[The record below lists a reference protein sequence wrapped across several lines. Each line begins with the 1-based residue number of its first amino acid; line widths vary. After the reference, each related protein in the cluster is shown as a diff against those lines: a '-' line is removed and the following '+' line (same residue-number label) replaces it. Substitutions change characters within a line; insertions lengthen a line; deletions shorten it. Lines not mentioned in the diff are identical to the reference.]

1 MPAIKIFDKL
11 TSLRYI
17 FCIRYDYLQDQNS
30 AGSLFKDC
38 WCFAHSMLSCLPF
51 WDLCKMCGR
60 PMQQFFF
67 PDVLCV
73 HEFSLNFPLHEFF
86 FVPRPPPTPT
96 LPVTFLMVCPKEQSL
111 TWMPE
116 TFYGRF
122 QVSVISLWW
131 AVCPH
136 LFSALSK
143 FKCLAAKHSCLN
155 QIWTYFLVTFPR
167 LDPNDGITARG
178 CAWMSPEETVVV
190 SIVYILM

>member
-1 MPAIKIFDKL
+1 MIIYKTKIQQEVYSKTADVLHTVCFPA
-11 TSLRYI
+11 
-17 FCIRYDYLQDQNS
+17 C
-30 AGSLFKDC
+30 LFEICAKC
-38 WCFAHSMLSCLPF
+38 VEGQCSN
-51 WDLCKMCGR
+51 
-60 PMQQFFF
+60 FFF
-67 PDVLCV
+67 LMYSACM
-73 HEFSLNFPLHEFF
+73 NFHLIFPCMNFF

-143 FKCLAAKHSCLN
+143 FKCLAAKHLRLN
-155 QIWTYFLVTFPR
+155 QLWTYFLVTFPR